1 MADKK
6 GLQKIGLQIPKI
18 VLKAAGNDPKRL
30 KKIRDLF
37 GKKKQLKFPGMKIG
51 GGVAKTAG
59 SQSATGRIEKSGFEK
74 TLKKA
79 KDFYSA
85 YKRDKAKVQNKMG
98 GGMMKYNKGGDAK
111 IKKVISG
118 LHKASALHKGQAK
131 SLESV
136 VKKSTGGMA
145 DYYKDI
151 I

>member
-51 GGVAKTAG
+51 GGVANTAG
-59 SQSATGRIEKSGFEK
+59 AQSALGRLEKSGMKMNTGGIK
-74 TLKKA
+74 TKPKVVKIIGVGKA
-79 KDFYSA
+79 KNYPGIKKIIEMNKKGKKRFSA
-85 YKRDKAKVQNKMG
+85 
-98 GGMMKYNKGGDAK
+98 GGM
-111 IKKVISG
+111 V
-118 LHKASALHKGQAK
+118 
-131 SLESV
+131 
-136 VKKSTGGMA
+136 